1 MNVQDKLKEIIA
13 TLEAAQADAR
23 KFDVGINAP
32 GTRIRKALSQAAAE
46 CKALRGHVQAV
57 QAARGERR

>member
-23 KFDVGINAP
+23 KFDAGSNAP
-32 GTRIRKALSQAAAE
+32 GTRVRKALSQAAAQ
-46 CKALRGHVQAV
+46 CKALRAQVQDTRG
-57 QAARGERR
+57 ARK